1 MTKVLYRA
9 VFFYLVLFLFSS
21 NVHYFSNVWGL
32 LMSVR
37 FSLFFCSNIC
47 FFSLRIHF
55 AGPGLVFIVYPEA
68 LSKLPVPQFW
78 SVLFFLMLIT
88 LGLDS
93 QVSMNCVLWFWWND
107 YVLVMKSL
115 RVCVKTITCLRW
127 KDHVFAM
134 KRLRV
139 CNEKITCLC

>member
-1 MTKVLYRA
+1 M
-9 VFFYLVLFLFSS
+9 FFFIFLLK
-21 NVHYFSNVWGL
+21 HL
-32 LMSVR
+32 
-37 FSLFFCSNIC
+37 

-93 QVSMNCVLWFWWND
+93 QVSMNYVLCFWWND

-115 RVCVKTITCLRW
+115 RVCVETITCLRW
-127 KDHVFAM
+127 KDYVFAM

-139 CNEKITCLC
+139 CVETITCLQWKDYVFVLTRLRVCVEKKRFDDIFNCITSLF